1 MRIFSGFTMFFYT
14 LVFLAIGCILIAL
27 SLNIISLNEVMR
39 AMEYSYNV
47 TNVRL
52 AIGAIG
58 LLLIIYSL
66 VAVQLALGNLQRE
79 KTIAF
84 ENPSGRVTI
93 SLSAI
98 EDFIRRAS
106 TQIPEVKELRANVTA
121 NKKGIHITNRV
132 TVYSDANIPNTT
144 ERIQSILKNR
154 IQEMLGIEETI
165 NIKVHIAKIVAKE
178 KKESKFPKIEKG
190 EARNTLFKGIEYGSE

>member
-14 LVFLAIGCILIAL
+14 IVFLVIGCALIAL
-27 SLNIISLNEVMR
+27 SLNIISLDEVMR
-39 AMEYSYNV
+39 AMEYSYTV
-47 TNVRL
+47 INVRL
-52 AIGAIG
+52 VIGAVG

-66 VAVQLALGNLQRE
+66 VAVQIALGNLQRE

-98 EDFIRRAS
+98 EDFIRRTS
-106 TQIPEVKELRANVTA
+106 THISEIKELRANVTA
-121 NKKGIHITNRV
+121 TKKGINITNRV
-132 TVYSDANIPNTT
+132 IIYSDANIPNAT

-154 IQEMLGIEETI
+154 IQEMLGIEEPI
-165 NIKVHIAKIVAKE
+165 NIKVHIAKIATKE
-178 KKESKFPKIEKG
+178 KSESKTPRIERSEEKKV
-190 EARNTLFKGIEYGSE
+190 LFKGIEYGNE